1 MKIKNGQTVNLH
13 YVGTLNDGTEFDNS
27 RSRGTPLKF
36 EFGSGQILPAFEKAV
51 SSMVIGESKKF
62 SLTPDEAYGQVRP
75 DAVQSLP
82 RTQFGAVDDLSVG
95 AKVSGQN
102 TAGQPIQATIK
113 SVNDDMVTL
122 DFNHPLAGKDITFD
136 IELLSVD

>member
-13 YVGTLNDGTEFDNS
+13 YVGTLNDGTEFDSS
-27 RSRGTPLKF
+27 RTRGTPLKF

-82 RTQFGAVDDLSVG
+82 RTQFGEVDNLAVG
-95 AKVSGQN
+95 IKVTGQN
-102 TAGQPIQATIK
+102 TAGQPIQATVK
-113 SVNDDMVTL
+113 SIDDDMVTL